1 MVKTILEPDLV
12 GRKLFFWGGGM
23 KNDKSRS
30 AQGNYFY
37 NSEDSADDPGI
48 DSRSPVSLLSDIL
61 DESCRSEA
69 MKIVIAQITSA
80 AKCEAPVLLLGETGS
95 GKDYWADIIHR
106 NSKRFNGPFVTVNCS
121 ALSSELIE
129 SELFGHEAGAFTG
142 AKGRKKG
149 FFELAHGGVLVLNE
163 IGEMPLSLQS
173 KLLTFLDTKE
183 FYRVGGEKSVHV
195 DVTVIAATNRDLSKD
210 IDTGAFRRDLFHRL
224 DVLTIRIP
232 PLRARMEDM
241 WGLSK
246 KIWQDLVKEYHV
258 PETLALSPD
267 IIQALSCSDWP
278 GNVRELKNVLQR
290 LLLCNDYQQYIL
302 GSISTFTDQQP
313 WTHTVHFPD
322 GKSMNDIIREVRQSI
337 LFEALRRTG
346 NNQKAAAKLIGVS
359 YVSMR
364 HYLRSQKPG

>member
-1 MVKTILEPDLV
+1 
-12 GRKLFFWGGGM
+12 
-23 KNDKSRS
+23 
-30 AQGNYFY
+30 
-37 NSEDSADDPGI
+37 
-48 DSRSPVSLLSDIL
+48 
-61 DESCRSEA
+61 

-106 NSKRFNGPFVTVNCS
+106 NSKRFNGPFVAVNCS

-149 FFELAHGGVLVLNE
+149 FFELAHGGALVLNE

-173 KLLTFLDTKE
+173 KLLTFLDTKQ

-195 DVTVIAATNRDLSKD
+195 DVRVIAATNRDLSND

-232 PLRARMEDM
+232 PLSERLEDM
-241 WGLSK
+241 WGLAN
-246 KIWQDLVKEYHV
+246 KIWRDLIMEHKLTDKQDLV
-258 PETLALSPD
+258 PD
-267 IIQALSCSDWP
+267 TIHALSCSDWP
-278 GNVRELKNVLQR
+278 GNVRELRNVLQR
-290 LLLCNDYQQYIL
+290 LLLCNDHQQQVL
-302 GSISTFTDQQP
+302 DTISSVTGQRP
-313 WTHTVHFPD
+313 WTHTVYFPD
-322 GKSMNDIIREVRQSI
+322 GKSMNDIIKDVRRSI
-337 LFEALRRTG
+337 LVEALRRTG

-364 HYLRSQKPG
+364 HYLRSQRPG